1 MTCNGACHPAEPPG
15 GHRAC
20 QTRAD
25 SQGDERQ
32 THGEGQGLELTLK
45 VIAYDNGMIA
55 VDGVPINES
64 PNYDSGEGWLGAAE
78 VATATL
84 SEFRRQA
91 EKRKAAKS

>member
-1 MTCNGACHPAEPPG
+1 VPARLARIRKEMSVKPTA
-15 GHRAC
+15 R
-20 QTRAD
+20 D
-25 SQGDERQ
+25 K
-32 THGEGQGLELTLK
+32 GLELTLK